1 MWDCSAQLEKEKQIQ
16 DKSAF
21 ACWMPCVPTGLM
33 AEGLVAGGWG
43 GGTAR
48 GAGHWGFAC
57 STKGESRHKIC
68 LNCSSRQRRDAWCSA
83 KFAVVST

>member
-43 GGTAR
+43 GALPGVLGTGALPALPR
-48 GAGHWGFAC
+48 GNHGI
-57 STKGESRHKIC
+57 R
-68 LNCSSRQRRDAWCSA
+68 SA
-83 KFAVVST
+83 